1 MQVADFLDE
10 LGYQDSPSFL
20 GQRERALGTVPDY
33 GHIFR
38 LAKAKLSLCGV
49 YTLRSRP
56 DDPNAAATPVVYV
69 CKAGSE
75 EEADQLHR
83 FVWNQDVVPF
93 LIIHTPKGVK
103 LYSGF
108 RHELGKSGKVQGVLE
123 PLTGFN
129 NLSDLVAQFSA
140 KSIDTGNLWRVRG
153 SQVTPE
159 YRVDWKLLKNLQTLD
174 SVLQKDGLP
183 RETTHALIG
192 KYVYLH
198 YLRDRDILSSKK
210 LGRWGIDPKSV
221 FGHQATIKGVSAV
234 VDNLNNWLN
243 GNVFPLSFRGPHAP
257 KQDHLRYVA
266 GVFHGDQVTTSGE
279 RQLSL
284 DFQAYDFSFIPIET
298 LSIVYE
304 QFLHTPT
311 PDGQKTHG
319 RETGSYYTPIP
330 IVNLMLA
337 ELEERRPL
345 KRGMRVLDPSC
356 GSGAFLVQCFRR
368 LIETEFPPG
377 TKPRPTE
384 LRELLEDHIFGVDVE
399 KDACNV
405 TELSLALT
413 LLDYVDPPDLE
424 DQRHRFKLPA
434 LRGKNI
440 FDSNFFAEDAGW
452 QPLFS
457 KSKFDWIVGNPP
469 WKRLNP
475 SDLSEVDRPVWKW
488 MKDHEKQCPVGGNQV
503 ARAFAWKAPDYLLE
517 NGEAALFLP
526 AMTLFENPAEAF
538 RREFFQRFQIHTVA
552 NFSNLAEVLSGGRFR
567 VPAASFFYKY
577 RQQDDLDINQSVRVY
592 SPLVANQEPTRPEE
606 SGRRNESWS
615 IVVNASE
622 IRDIQLEQIASGNGL
637 PWKLATWGS
646 QLDSRLLNRLSKKF
660 PTLGD
665 IESSKQLI
673 LSEGLQLRRKGVG
686 EDLERVDEV
695 VGKNRLDVTQLEGL
709 RHIFSF
715 PTQAVILNDPDLKF
729 ARKGRAKLPLSVC
742 KSPHIIVSAARTFA
756 VYSDEY
762 LIVPPRQIG
771 IASPKDDEQ
780 FLRCLSLFLS
790 ADFAFY
796 HQFMTSTQFGVQRGV
811 ATLSALRCIPIP
823 LLELSKSDIKVWLQ
837 LHDHLL
843 KTSPIILG
851 QAEESKT
858 QLTISRETSPKLQPL
873 LGDLNALV
881 SDALE
886 LDQYERALVSD
897 FVHVRWELNDG
908 KVGEPAVR
916 KPSAKELAEYAK
928 CLKRELD
935 DFAGGRYSKRHYVQ
949 IVFDELSG
957 MVATDFIKNLDL
969 AKKVQVSPADD
980 EQSKQLT
987 RTRERLRIQRAQW
1000 VYFDRNLR
1008 IYEDTKTFIMKPMQ
1022 RFHWTRTQAM
1032 LDAREIIAE
1041 TLSPSELRG

>member
-20 GQRERALGTVPDY
+20 SQRQRALGTVPDY

-93 LIIHTPKGVK
+93 LMIHTPKGMK

-108 RHELGKSGKVQGVLE
+108 RHELGKTGKVQGVLE

-129 NLSDLVAQFSA
+129 DLSDLIAQFSA
-140 KSIDTGNLWRVRG
+140 ESIDTGNLWRVRG

-159 YRVDWKLLKNLQTLD
+159 YRVDWKLLRNLQTLD

-183 RETTHALIG
+183 RETAHALIG

-198 YLRDRDILSSKK
+198 YLRDRDILSPKK
-210 LGRWGIDPKSV
+210 LDRWGIDPTSV

-234 VDNLNNWLN
+234 VDNLNDWLN
-243 GNVFPLSFRGPHAP
+243 GHVFPLSFRGPHAP

-266 GVFHGDQVTTSGE
+266 GVFHGDQVTTTGE

-284 DFQAYDFSFIPIET
+284 DFKAYDFSFIPIET

-311 PDGQKTHG
+311 PDGQKTRG

-377 TKPRPTE
+377 TKPRPAE
-384 LRELLEDHIFGVDVE
+384 LRELLENHIFGVDVE
-399 KDACNV
+399 EDACNV

-440 FDSNFFAEDAGW
+440 FDSNFFAEDADW
-452 QPLFS
+452 QPIFS

-475 SDLSEVDRPVWKW
+475 SDLSEIDSPVWKW
-488 MKDHEKQCPVGGNQV
+488 IKDHEKPCPVGGNQV

-538 RREFFQRFQIHTVA
+538 RREFFQRFQVHTVA
-552 NFSNLAEVLSGGRFR
+552 NFSNLAEVLAGGRFR
-567 VPAASFFYKY
+567 VPAASFFYKH
-577 RQQDDLDINQSVRVY
+577 RQQNNLETKESVRVY

-622 IRDIQLEQIASGNGL
+622 IRDIPLEQITSGNGL

-646 QLDSRLLNRLSKKF
+646 QLDSRLLNRLSRKF
-660 PTLGD
+660 PSLGTLED
-665 IESSKQLI
+665 
-673 LSEGLQLRRKGVG
+673 EGHFIVSQGLELRRKGAA
-686 EDLERVDEV
+686 EELERVDEAI
-695 VGKNRLDVTQLEGL
+695 GKNRLDVTQLEGL
-709 RHIFSF
+709 RHVFSF
-715 PTQAVILNDPDLKF
+715 PPQAVILNDPDLKY
-729 ARKGRAKLPLSVC
+729 ARKGRVKLPLSVC
-742 KSPHIIVSAARTFA
+742 KPPHIIVSAARTFA

-780 FLRCLSLFLS
+780 LLRCLSIFLS
-790 ADFAFY
+790 SDFAFY
-796 HQFMTSTQFGVQRGV
+796 HQFMTSTQFGVQRGR
-811 ATLSALRCIPIP
+811 ATLDALRNIPVP
-823 LLELSKSDIKVWLQ
+823 LLELSKTGIRDWLQ
-837 LHDHLL
+837 LHSRLL
-843 KTSPIILG
+843 ETSPITLG
-851 QAEESKT
+851 QTEGINKQIT
-858 QLTISRETSPKLQPL
+858 LTDERSPPIEPL
-873 LGDLNALV
+873 LNELNILV
-881 SDALE
+881 NDALG
-886 LDQYERALVSD
+886 LDQYECALVND
-897 FVHVRWELNDG
+897 FMHVRLELNDG

-916 KPSAKELAEYAK
+916 KPSVKEISEYGK
-928 CLKRELD
+928 FLKQELD
-935 DFAGGRYSKRHYVQ
+935 DFVADTRAKRHSVHV
-949 IVFDELSG
+949 VFDELSG
-957 MVATDFIKNLDL
+957 MVSIDFTKNLET
-969 AKKVQVSPADD
+969 AKKVRVSPADA
-980 EQSKQLT
+980 EESKQLA
-987 RTRERLRIQRAQW
+987 RTRDRLRIERAQW

-1008 IYEDTKTFIMKPMQ
+1008 IYDGTKTFIMKPMQ

-1041 TLSPSELRG
+1041 TLSSSEPNG

>member
-1 MQVADFLDE
+1 MQVAEFLDA

-20 GQRERALGTVPDY
+20 SQRQRALGTIPDY

-56 DDPNAAATPVVYV
+56 NDSNAPATPVVYV
-69 CKAGSE
+69 CKANSE
-75 EEADQLHR
+75 QEADRLHR
-83 FVWNQDVVPF
+83 YVWNQDVVPF
-93 LIIHTPKGVK
+93 LMIHTPKGVK

-108 RHELGKSGKVQGVLE
+108 RHELGKTGKVQGVLE
-123 PLTGFN
+123 PLTKFN
-129 NLSDLVAQFSA
+129 DLSDLFAQFSA
-140 KSIDTGNLWRVRG
+140 ESIDTGNLWRARG

-174 SVLQKDGLP
+174 SALQKDGLP
-183 RETTHALIG
+183 RETAHALIG

-198 YLRDRDILSSKK
+198 YLRDRDILSLKK
-210 LGRWGIDPKSV
+210 LDRWGIDPNSV

-234 VDNLNNWLN
+234 VDNLNDWLN

-266 GVFHGDQVTTSGE
+266 GVFHGDEVTTAGE
-279 RQLSL
+279 RELSL

-311 PDGQKTHG
+311 ADGKKTHG

-345 KRGMRVLDPSC
+345 KKGMRVLDPSC

-440 FDSNFFAEDAGW
+440 FDSNFFAEEADW
-452 QPLFS
+452 QLLFS

-475 SDLSEVDRPVWKW
+475 SELSTVDGPVWKW
-488 MKDHEKQCPVGGNQV
+488 MKDHEKHCPVGGNQV

-538 RREFFQRFQIHTVA
+538 RREFFQRFQVHTVV
-552 NFSNLAEVLSGGRFR
+552 NFSNLAEVLAGGRFR

-577 RQQDDLDINQSVRVY
+577 RPDDVDIHESVRVY
-592 SPLVANQEPTRPEE
+592 SPLVANQEPTRPKE

-615 IVVNASE
+615 LVVNASE
-622 IRDIQLEQIASGNGL
+622 IRDIPLGQIADGSGL

-646 QLDSRLLNRLSKKF
+646 QLDTRLLDRLSHKF
-660 PTLGD
+660 PSLG
-665 IESSKQLI
+665 QLEDEGQFI
-673 LSEGLQLRRKGVG
+673 LSQGLELRREGAA
-686 EDLERVDEV
+686 EELERVDEV

-709 RHIFSF
+709 RHVFSF
-715 PTQAVILNDPDLKF
+715 PANAVLLGEPDLIYV
-729 ARKGRAKLPLSVC
+729 RKRGGKLPLSIC
-742 KSPHIIVSAARTFA
+742 KPPHVIVSAARNFA
-756 VYSDEY
+756 VYIDEY

-771 IASPKDDEQ
+771 IGSPQKDEQ
-780 FLRCLSLFLS
+780 LLRCLSLFLS

-796 HQFMTSTQFGVQRGV
+796 HQFMRSTQFGVQRGR
-811 ATLSALRCIPIP
+811 ATLDALRAIPIP
-823 LLELSKSDIKVWLQ
+823 LLELSETQVKVWLQ
-837 LHDHLL
+837 LHDRLL
-843 KTSPIILG
+843 ETSPITLV
-851 QAEESKT
+851 QAEDNKS
-858 QLTISRETSPKLQPL
+858 QPALLSDTSPPIQPL
-873 LGDLNALV
+873 LRQLNTLV
-881 SDALE
+881 SDALG
-886 LDQYERALVSD
+886 LDQYERELVDD
-897 FVHVRWELNDG
+897 FVHVRLELNDG

-916 KPSAKELAEYAK
+916 KPTPKELAEYGK

-935 DFAGGRYSKRHYVQ
+935 DFVGGTYSKRHLIH

-957 MVATDFIKNLDL
+957 MVAIDFTKNLEL
-969 AKKVQVSPADD
+969 AKKVQVSIAGA
-980 EQSKQLT
+980 EESKQLE
-987 RTRERLRIQRAQW
+987 RTRERLRAERAQW

-1008 IYEDTKTFIMKPMQ
+1008 IYDGTKTFIMKPMQ

-1041 TLSPSELRG
+1041 TLSPSEPNG